1 MQSPCPTSTKNA
13 SSVFADSFSEDG
25 DALGVYSIASGELP
39 MNGETVS
46 AGRPIMASYSELN

>member
-1 MQSPCPTSTKNA
+1 MQSPCPTSTKYA

-39 MNGETVS
+39 VNGETVS
-46 AGRPIMASYSELN
+46 AGRPITA